1 MVIITIVIILA
12 MILFWDGAAVSLLV
26 VAWLP
31 DYKLIDILGME
42 VGPDPWVG
50 SLFFLEIDQGEIQW
64 DLFYINGGVPPSV
77 G

>member
-1 MVIITIVIILA
+1 MVITAVVILLITV
-12 MILFWDGAAVSLLV
+12 LFWDGAVISLLV

-31 DYKLIDILGME
+31 DYKLIDVLGME
-42 VGPDPWVG
+42 IGDQPWVG